1 MSSRADLLRHAPLRL
16 DARARLAVFA
26 LLLTGEALFV
36 SLTYD
41 AWGSAAAGAGWWLIA
56 LNYAGYALKALI
68 AFIVAMLLAVGPR
81 LKAYHLALSPISVR
95 GLLLRMLP
103 QLGAFG
109 AFLVAT
115 DGIFGAESGLF
126 PAWLPA
132 AWLALA
138 VLVAVLALR
147 LVARIG
153 FWTGFARQET
163 GAMIMAGAVAIA
175 SLTIAMASQQLW
187 EPLSDLTFA
196 VSAQLLGLMYSDIYA
211 DPLLRILGTDTFR
224 VSIDTACSG
233 YEGIGLVVV
242 FTAFVLSLFRA
253 DFRFPQALL
262 LFPIGIAAIWSFN
275 AIRIALL
282 IGIGHE
288 LSPEIAVGGFHSQA
302 GWISFVLVAVGLLAG
317 AYRISFFR
325 ADTPVPTRSAVVTAG
340 LNANVA
346 YLLPIVALLGSTL
359 LTLAFTADMDWLY
372 PLRVVMVGAVLALA
386 WRHFRFVWA
395 PVSWVAVGGG
405 FLVLALWLALVPTDP
420 AQDALV
426 GAKIGEAP
434 LWIAALWIIFRCV
447 GSAVTVPLAEELA
460 FRGYLMARLTPGE
473 PSPAD
478 RLPFSWLALLVSS
491 AVFGLLHGAWLAG
504 AIAGLTY
511 GLIRYHRGRVADA
524 VVAHAVTNALLSV
537 YVLVTGHWSLW

>member
-1 MSSRADLLRHAPLRL
+1 MSSRADLLRRAPFHLN
-16 DARARLAVFA
+16 ARARLAVFT

-41 AWGSAAAGAGWWLIA
+41 AWGTATEGAGWWLVA

-81 LKAYHLALSPISVR
+81 LKAYYQALSPISIR
-95 GLLLRMLP
+95 GLFLRMLP

-109 AFLVAT
+109 AFLLAT
-115 DGIFGAESGLF
+115 DEIFGADAGLS

-196 VSAQLLGLMYSDIYA
+196 VSAQLLGLMYPEIYA
-211 DPLLRILGTDTFR
+211 DPVLRILGTDTFR

-302 GWISFVLVAVGLLAG
+302 GWISFVLVALGLLAG

-325 ADTPVPTRSAVVTAG
+325 ADKTEARQPAEAAAG
-340 LNANVA
+340 INANIA

-372 PLRVVMVGAVLALA
+372 PLRVVIVGAVVALV

-405 FLVLALWLALVPTDP
+405 CLVFVLWLGLVPTD
-420 AQDALV
+420 AAKDAMV
-426 GAKIGEAP
+426 GGAIGDAP
-434 LWIAALWIIFRCV
+434 LWLAALWIVLRFI
-447 GSAVTVPLAEELA
+447 GSAVTVPIAEELA
-460 FRGYLMARLTPGE
+460 FRGYLMARLTPGG
-473 PSPAD
+473 PGPAD

-491 AVFGLLHGAWLAG
+491 AFFGLLHGAWLAG
-504 AIAGLTY
+504 AIAGLAY

-524 VVAHAVTNALLSV
+524 VVAHAVTNALLSI
-537 YVLVTGHWSLW
+537 YVLGTGHWSLW

>member
-1 MSSRADLLRHAPLRL
+1 MSFSPA
-16 DARARLAVFA
+16 
-26 LLLTGEALFV
+26 
-36 SLTYD
+36 
-41 AWGSAAAGAGWWLIA
+41 A
-56 LNYAGYALKALI
+56 LNYAGYALKALV

-81 LKAYHLALSPISVR
+81 LKTYYGALSPISIR
-95 GLLLRMLP
+95 SLFLRVLP

-109 AFLVAT
+109 AFLLAT
-115 DGIFGAESGLF
+115 DGIFGADAGLP

-132 AWLALA
+132 LWLALA
-138 VLVAVLALR
+138 LLVAGLALR
-147 LVARIG
+147 LVARIPI
-153 FWTGFARQET
+153 WMGFARQET
-163 GAMIMAGAVAIA
+163 SATFMAGAVAIA
-175 SLTIAMASQQLW
+175 SLTIGMASQQLW

-196 VSAQLLGLMYSDIYA
+196 VSAELLGLMYSNIYA
-211 DPLLRILGTDTFR
+211 DPVLRILGTDTFR

-253 DFRFPQALL
+253 DFRFPHALM

-325 ADTPVPTRSAVVTAG
+325 ADTPVPRQSIAATDRM
-340 LNANVA
+340 NANVA
-346 YLLPIVALLGSTL
+346 YLLPLVALLGSTL

-372 PLRVVMVGAVLALA
+372 PLRVVIVGAVLALV
-386 WRHFRFVWA
+386 WRHCRFVWT

-405 FLVLALWLALVPTDP
+405 FLVFLVWLALVPTDS
-420 AQDALV
+420 AQDSVV
-426 GAKIGEAP
+426 GGAIGNAP
-434 LWIAALWIIFRCV
+434 SWLAAMWIVMRFV
-447 GSAVTVPLAEELA
+447 GSALTVPIAEELA
-460 FRGYLMARLTPGE
+460 FRGYLMARLTPGGVG
-473 PSPAD
+473 PAD
-478 RLPFSWLALLVSS
+478 RLPFSWLALVVSS
-491 AVFGLLHGAWLAG
+491 VVFGLLHGAWLAG
-504 AIAGLTY
+504 AIAGLAY

-524 VVAHAVTNALLSV
+524 VVAHAVTNALLSA
-537 YVLVTGHWSLW
+537 YVLATGHWSLW